1 MKRPGVKAGG
11 IGMVIKYEPLNRRE
25 RIVRLFREAL
35 EAENRKDLET
45 AKRKLDEILHES
57 LNTEP
62 EFYFEACFRLA
73 EIFLQ
78 EDNYR
83 GAVKCAFRAIL
94 RAPSEDHYRLGV
106 KRLGDILAIIK
117 REGKLGELAENM
129 EATLKLVEEDEEL
142 RRFAEALVKLAQGKK
157 VREKFTL
164 PEFNEVFES
173 LIE

>member
-1 MKRPGVKAGG
+1 
-11 IGMVIKYEPLNRRE
+11 MVIKYELINRRE
-25 RIVRLFREAL
+25 RILRLFREAI

-45 AKRKLDEILHES
+45 AKKKLDEILHES

-83 GAVKCAFRAIL
+83 GAVKCAIRAIL
-94 RAPSEDHYRLGV
+94 RAPSEDHYRLGI

-117 REGKLGELAENM
+117 REGKLSELAENM
-129 EATLKLVEEDEEL
+129 ETTLKLVNEDEEL
-142 RRFAEALVKLAQGKK
+142 RRFVEVLIKLAQGKK
-157 VREKFTL
+157 IREKFIL

>member
-1 MKRPGVKAGG
+1 MT
-11 IGMVIKYEPLNRRE
+11 IKYEPLNRRE
-25 RIVRLFREAL
+25 RIVKLFREAI
-35 EAENRKDLET
+35 EAENRKDLKT

-57 LNTEP
+57 LDVEP

-73 EIFLQ
+73 DIFLQ

-83 GAVKCAFRAIL
+83 GAVKCALRAIL

-117 REGKLGELAENM
+117 KENRLAELAENM
-129 EATLKLVEEDEEL
+129 DATLRLIEEDEEL
-142 RRFAEALVKLAQGKK
+142 HRFTLALVKLARGER
-157 VREKFTL
+157 VREKFIL